1 MLQVY
6 ARYMLLV
13 VGDPPARVTSRDG
26 FESSRDVVVV
36 WGGPGRL
43 VDLEYSWEGGA
54 ASLVGSFSDGMV
66 LRDHR
71 VYGGPRLVVESL
83 ATCQW
88 WGRSVESGCGGVL

>member
-1 MLQVY
+1 M
-6 ARYMLLV
+6 RTPDTCCWV

-66 LRDHR
+66 LSGLR
-71 VYGGPRLVVESL
+71 GLVVESL

-88 WGRSVESGCGGVL
+88 WGCSVASSCGGVL